1 MTDFLQQA
9 WFPITAM
16 LAVLAFLVLALNQRD
31 RQRRRDALRGRP
43 IVVTPVETNRDDD
56 RLS

>member
-16 LAVLAFLVLALNQRD
+16 LAVLTFLVLALNQRD
-31 RQRRRDALRGRP
+31 RQRRRDALRSRP
-43 IVVTPVETNRDDD
+43 IIVTPAQVDRDDD
-56 RLS
+56 RLG